1 MPFSLL
7 HDLAGRDPYVTNE
20 LGQVHRIACRVDLF
34 ASRDLN
40 PRAGMCA
47 GVQKF
52 VCQRRSLCS
61 AWLPGGWHRQVV
73 GHVEGQKGAAG
84 QVGASVGKPCESER
98 GLNVG
103 DPGFRGHR
111 ILLKGT
117 LVDLVHKNKSSCIC
131 ASCPSLRYSL
141 YFIVCGVR
149 VLSRTH
155 SGKVRAHKTT
165 KRRDQ
170 SHLLKG
176 STNRTHSATGLPC
189 PVLMLVSSSPWSTKL
204 GQISRSQPPLEQ
216 FTSPPITYL
225 PNSEPATKASQ
236 PIPALPIDLT
246 PSPLNATLQ

>member
-103 DPGFRGHR
+103 RPGFRGHR
-111 ILLKGT
+111 ILLKGM

-131 ASCPSLRYSL
+131 ASCPIIAVFAL
-141 YFIVCGVR
+141 FHR
-149 VLSRTH
+149 VWC
-155 SGKVRAHKTT
+155 AHALAHTQ
-165 KRRDQ
+165 RQ
-170 SHLLKG
+170 G
-176 STNRTHSATGLPC
+176 ASAQNKEETRS
-189 PVLMLVSSSPWSTKL
+189 VESS
-204 GQISRSQPPLEQ
+204 
-216 FTSPPITYL
+216 
-225 PNSEPATKASQ
+225 
-236 PIPALPIDLT
+236 
-246 PSPLNATLQ
+246 

>member
-103 DPGFRGHR
+103 RPGFRGHR
-111 ILLKGT
+111 ILLKGM
-117 LVDLVHKNKSSCIC
+117 LVDLVHKNKSPCIC

-141 YFIVCGVR
+141 YFIVC
-149 VLSRTH
+149 
-155 SGKVRAHKTT
+155 
-165 KRRDQ
+165 
-170 SHLLKG
+170 
-176 STNRTHSATGLPC
+176 LPC
-189 PVLMLVSSSPWSTKL
+189 PVLMLVSYSPWSTKL